1 MRKFYVCCLI
11 LLVAGALQAQ
21 TTFKLDPNQTMLMT
35 GKGVGQDATI
45 NPYYGKDC
53 YALVENLSSRP
64 FSVRIQ
70 KAGVLID
77 TLIIAKK
84 ESKKIVLL
92 AGQELYLDAYKE
104 LSAKVRVDYRPI
116 ESN

>member
-1 MRKFYVCCLI
+1 MRKFYVCCLM
-11 LLVAGALQAQ
+11 LLVAGAIQAQ

-45 NPYYGKDC
+45 NPYYGEDC
-53 YALVENLSSRP
+53 YAFIENLSSRP

-77 TLIIAKK
+77 TLTIAKK
-84 ESKKIVLL
+84 EFKKILLL

-104 LSAKVRVDYRPI
+104 FSAKVRVDYRPI

>member
-1 MRKFYVCCLI
+1 MRKFYVCCLM
-11 LLVAGALQAQ
+11 LLVAGAIQAQ

-77 TLIIAKK
+77 TLTIAKK
-84 ESKKIVLL
+84 EFKNILLL
-92 AGQELYLDAYKE
+92 AGQELYLDSYKE
-104 LSAKVRVDYRPI
+104 FSAKVRVDYRPI

>member
-1 MRKFYVCCLI
+1 M
-11 LLVAGALQAQ
+11 LLVGGVIQAQ
-21 TTFKLDPNQTMLMT
+21 TTFKLDPNQSMLMT

-45 NPYYGKDC
+45 NPFFGEDC

-77 TLIIAKK
+77 TLTIVNK
-84 ESKKIVLL
+84 EFKKILLL
-92 AGQELYLDAYKE
+92 AGQELYLDAYNE
-104 LSAKVRVDYRPI
+104 LSAKVRVDYHPI
-116 ESN
+116 ESNW